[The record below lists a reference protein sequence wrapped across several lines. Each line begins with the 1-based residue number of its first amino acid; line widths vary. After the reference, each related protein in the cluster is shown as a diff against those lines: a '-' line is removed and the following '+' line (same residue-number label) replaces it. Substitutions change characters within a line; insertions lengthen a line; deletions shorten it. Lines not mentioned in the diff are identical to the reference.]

1 MSLEQLKH
9 EILKPVHCMCN
20 ECKNL
25 NFDNGICKIY
35 KTIPPKNIL
44 GGNPFREKDNKEIC
58 KYFEQK

>member
-1 MSLEQLKH
+1 MNLEQLKH
-9 EILKPVHCMCN
+9 EILKPVYCMCN
-20 ECKNL
+20 ECENL

-44 GGNPFREKDNKEIC
+44 GGNPFKEKDNKGIC